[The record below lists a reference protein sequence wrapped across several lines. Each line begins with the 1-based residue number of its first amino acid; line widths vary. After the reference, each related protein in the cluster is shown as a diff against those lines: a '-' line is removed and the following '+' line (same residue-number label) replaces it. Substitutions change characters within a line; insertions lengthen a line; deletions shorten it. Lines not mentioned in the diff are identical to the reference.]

1 MYFHVQWEQP
11 GHLSGKTQSNST
23 VSLWRYNFGVVVSVR
38 GRNGFGAGEPHCRT
52 SSLTG
57 CLVDP
62 IDQAGSEVER
72 RKIPILE
79 VILRVGEVS
88 EAETPMATHVKVD
101 ATCDRPLTTETFD
114 WLWIF
119 FPHNWRI

>member
-1 MYFHVQWEQP
+1 
-11 GHLSGKTQSNST
+11 
-23 VSLWRYNFGVVVSVR
+23 
-38 GRNGFGAGEPHCRT
+38 
-52 SSLTG
+52 LTG

-88 EAETPMATHVKVD
+88 EADTQMAAHVKVD
-101 ATCDRPLTTETFD
+101 ATRNRPLSAGTFD
-114 WLWIF
+114 WLRVYYSY
-119 FPHNWRI
+119 NWRM